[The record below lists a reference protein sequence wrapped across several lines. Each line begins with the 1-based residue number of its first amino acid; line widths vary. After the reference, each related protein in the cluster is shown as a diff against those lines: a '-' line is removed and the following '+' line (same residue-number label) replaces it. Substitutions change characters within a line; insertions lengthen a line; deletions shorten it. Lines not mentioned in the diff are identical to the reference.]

1 MRRALLGVLLML
13 SLSLAGCLAP
23 SSAGWGDGGVSV
35 STDGM
40 NATVV
45 SDLTPSQA
53 TVDEVMLA
61 GCDTEGTIGD
71 AANQTGLITIEGH
84 LAASTLYTSHG
95 EDMRGLA
102 SGVTAAVIL
111 EAMSYGSAEA
121 VPNGQGARI
130 PVKNWAEPLNPSTGS
145 GQSTSQR
152 TVNVEDVDSDSNEPW
167 FVLGL
172 LPASEH
178 IAAGFGAVDDVH
190 QPIRIEGYMV
200 KSAGGTSIGNGL
212 TSGAKSQSGS
222 PCLLDV
228 DNSNKGTY
236 YVIVHSIT
244 LPDASVTMDGDADD
258 EWVMGDVPMLGR
270 GGYVVYFLTVAFG
283 GGAALYVVS
292 SNRVKGIAASQ
303 AKVLLGQENMAK
315 AETARKAPK
324 RKGPEPARAAPEPKK
339 EKKEKKPKKKED
351 SSIGGFD
358 LDAAL
363 STQGSSASS
372 KPERSSRGGSSVVV
386 TEEASSMAAQTK
398 SASSASSSAASPPW
412 EAPVSTTER
421 RSSGVTPMGG
431 APTRSGS
438 PQRSAPPQRSEPA
451 AEQPTVR
458 RRRAVR
464 KAAPE
469 PEPEPE
475 PAPAQAEEE
484 EFSDFSF

>member
-1 MRRALLGVLLML
+1 MRRAVLGVLLML

-23 SSAGWGDGGVSV
+23 SSAEWGDGGVSV

-45 SDLTPSQA
+45 SDLTPSQT

-84 LAASTLYTSHG
+84 LAASTLYTSHDA
-95 EDMRGLA
+95 DMRGLA

-111 EAMSYGSAEA
+111 EAMSYSSAEA
-121 VPNGQGARI
+121 VQNGQGARI
-130 PVKNWAEPLNPSTGS
+130 PVKDWAEPLNPSTGS

-152 TVNVEDVDSDSNEPW
+152 NVNVEDVDSDSNEPW

-200 KSAGGTSIGNGL
+200 MSVEGTRTAPGL

-222 PCLLDV
+222 PCMLGV

-244 LPDASVTMDGDADD
+244 LPGASVTMDGDAND
-258 EWVMGDVPMLGR
+258 EWVMGDVPLLGR
-270 GGYVVYFLTVAFG
+270 GGYVVYFLTVAVG
-283 GGAALYVVS
+283 GGAGLYVVS
-292 SNRVKGIAASQ
+292 SKRVKGVAASQ

-315 AETARKAPK
+315 AETARQAPK
-324 RKGPEPARAAPEPKK
+324 RKAPEPARAAPEP
-339 EKKEKKPKKKED
+339 KKEKKPKKKED

-363 STQGSSASS
+363 STKGSSASS

-398 SASSASSSAASPPW
+398 TASSSTSSAPW
-412 EAPVSTTER
+412 EAPVPTTER
-421 RSSGVTPMGG
+421 RSGGVTPMGG
-431 APTRSGS
+431 APTRSG
-438 PQRSAPPQRSEPA
+438 PPQRSEPA

-464 KAAPE
+464 KAAPK
-469 PEPEPE
+469 PEPKPE
-475 PAPAQAEEE
+475 PAPAPAEEE

>member
-45 SDLTPSQA
+45 SDLTPSQT

-303 AKVLLGQENMAK
+303 AKVLPGQENMAK

-324 RKGPEPARAAPEPKK
+324 RKAPEPARAAPEPKK

-431 APTRSGS
+431 APIGAPIGGAISS
-438 PQRSAPPQRSEPA
+438 SSSSSSSSSA
-451 AEQPTVR
+451 
-458 RRRAVR
+458 
-464 KAAPE
+464 
-469 PEPEPE
+469 
-475 PAPAQAEEE
+475 
-484 EFSDFSF
+484 

>member
-45 SDLTPSQA
+45 SDLTPSQT

-61 GCDTEGTIGD
+61 GCDTEGMIGD

-130 PVKNWAEPLNPSTGS
+130 PVRDWTEPLYPSTGS

-152 TVNVEDVDSDSNEPW
+152 SVNVEDVDSDSNEPW

-172 LPASEH
+172 IPGSEH
-178 IAAGFGAVDDVH
+178 VAYGFGAMDDVH

-200 KSAGGTSIGNGL
+200 VSLDGTRTAPGL
-212 TSGAKSQSGS
+212 TSGARSQSGS

-228 DNSNKGTY
+228 DSSNKGTY

-244 LPDASVTMDGDADD
+244 LPGASVTMDGDADD
-258 EWVMGDVPMLGR
+258 EWVMGDVPLLGR
-270 GGYVVYFLTVAFG
+270 SGYVVYFLAVAVG

-292 SNRVKGIAASQ
+292 SQRVKGVAASQ
-303 AKVLLGQENMAK
+303 AKVLLGKENMAK

-324 RKGPEPARAAPEPKK
+324 RKAPEPARAAPEPKR
-339 EKKEKKPKKKED
+339 EKKPKKKED

-363 STQGSSASS
+363 STQGSSASP

-386 TEEASSMAAQTK
+386 TEEASNMATQTK
-398 SASSASSSAASPPW
+398 AASSVSSSASSPPW
-412 EAPVSTTER
+412 EAPASTTER
-421 RSSGVTPMGG
+421 RSGGVTPMGG
-431 APTRSGS
+431 APTRSGP

-475 PAPAQAEEE
+475 PAPAPAEEE

>member
-45 SDLTPSQA
+45 SDLTPSQT

-61 GCDTEGTIGD
+61 GCDTEGMIGD

-130 PVKNWAEPLNPSTGS
+130 PVRDWTEPLNPSTGS

-172 LPASEH
+172 IPGSEH
-178 IAAGFGAVDDVH
+178 VAYGFGAVDDVH

-200 KSAGGTSIGNGL
+200 VSVDGTRTAPGL
-212 TSGAKSQSGS
+212 TSGARSQSGS

-228 DNSNKGTY
+228 DSSNKGTY

-244 LPDASVTMDGDADD
+244 LPGASVTMDGDADD
-258 EWVMGDVPMLGR
+258 EWVMGDVPLLGR
-270 GGYVVYFLTVAFG
+270 GGYVVYFLRWPLAVGRAST
-283 GGAALYVVS
+283 S
-292 SNRVKGIAASQ
+292 S
-303 AKVLLGQENMAK
+303 
-315 AETARKAPK
+315 PH
-324 RKGPEPARAAPEPKK
+324 
-339 EKKEKKPKKKED
+339 
-351 SSIGGFD
+351 
-358 LDAAL
+358 
-363 STQGSSASS
+363 SAS
-372 KPERSSRGGSSVVV
+372 K
-386 TEEASSMAAQTK
+386 
-398 SASSASSSAASPPW
+398 ASPPRKPRSCSARRTW
-412 EAPVSTTER
+412 RKQRRRARRRSER
-421 RSSGVTPMGG
+421 RRNLRVPRPSRRKR
-431 APTRSGS
+431 RS
-438 PQRSAPPQRSEPA
+438 
-451 AEQPTVR
+451 R
-458 RRRAVR
+458 RRRMTPALAVSIWMRPCPPKGPPPHRSLSARRAAARASWSR
-464 KAAPE
+464 KKPRAWPRKPRPPPLPRPRRQARLGRRRCPPQNDAA
-469 PEPEPE
+469 
-475 PAPAQAEEE
+475 AG
-484 EFSDFSF
+484 

>member
-45 SDLTPSQA
+45 SDLTPSQT

-61 GCDTEGTIGD
+61 GCDTEGMIGD

-130 PVKNWAEPLNPSTGS
+130 PVRDWTEPLYPSTGS

-172 LPASEH
+172 IPGSEH
-178 IAAGFGAVDDVH
+178 VAYGFGAVDDVH

-200 KSAGGTSIGNGL
+200 VSVDGTRTAPGL
-212 TSGAKSQSGS
+212 TSGARSQSGS

-228 DNSNKGTY
+228 DSSNKGTY

-244 LPDASVTMDGDADD
+244 LPGASVTMDGDADD
-258 EWVMGDVPMLGR
+258 EWVMGDVPLLGR
-270 GGYVVYFLTVAFG
+270 GGYVVYFLAVAVG
-283 GGAALYVVS
+283 GGAGLYVVS
-292 SNRVKGIAASQ
+292 SQRVKGVAASQ
-303 AKVLLGQENMAK
+303 AKVLLGKENMAK

-324 RKGPEPARAAPEPKK
+324 RKAPEPARAAPEPKK
-339 EKKEKKPKKKED
+339 EKKPKKKDD

-363 STQGSSASS
+363 STKGSSASS

-398 SASSASSSAASPPW
+398 TASSASSSASSPPW

-421 RSSGVTPMGG
+421 RSGGVTPMGG
-431 APTRSGS
+431 TPTRSGP
-438 PQRSAPPQRSEPA
+438 PQRSAPPQRSEPE

-475 PAPAQAEEE
+475 PAPAPAEEE

>member
-1 MRRALLGVLLML
+1 MRRALLGVLLVL

-23 SSAGWGDGGVSV
+23 TSAGWGEGGVDV
-35 STDGM
+35 LTEGM

-45 SDLTPSQA
+45 SDLTPRQ
-53 TVDEVMLA
+53 TVVDEVMLA
-61 GCDTEGTIGD
+61 GCDTEGGIGD
-71 AANQTGLITIEGH
+71 AVNQTGLITIEGH
-84 LAASTLYTSHG
+84 LAASTLYTTHG
-95 EDMRGLA
+95 DDLRGL
-102 SGVTAAVIL
+102 STGVTAAVIL
-111 EAMSYGSAEA
+111 EAMSYSSAEA

-130 PVKNWAEPLNPSTGS
+130 PVKNWAEPLNPGTGS

-152 TVNVEDVDSDSNEPW
+152 TVNVEDVDRDSNEPW

-172 LPASEH
+172 IPGSEH
-178 IAAGFGAVDDVH
+178 VAYGFGAVDDVH

-200 KSAGGTSIGNGL
+200 KSAEGTSIGNGL
-212 TSGAKSQSGS
+212 TSGAKSQSGT

-228 DNSNKGTY
+228 DDSNKGTF
-236 YVIVHSIT
+236 YVLVHRIT
-244 LPDASVTMDGDADD
+244 LPGASVTIDGEADD
-258 EWVMGDVPMLGR
+258 EWVMGDVPLLGR
-270 GGYVVYFLTVAFG
+270 GGYVVYFLAVAVG
-283 GGAALYVVS
+283 GGAALFIVS
-292 SNRVKGIAASQ
+292 SGRVKGVAASQ

-324 RKGPEPARAAPEPKK
+324 REAPEPARAAPEPKK
-339 EKKEKKPKKKED
+339 EKKPKKKDAD
-351 SSIGGFD
+351 SGIGGFD

-386 TEEASSMAAQTK
+386 TEEATNMASKTK
-398 SASSASSSAASPPW
+398 AASTAASSPSSPPW
-412 EAPVSTTER
+412 EPPVSTTER
-421 RSSGVTPMGG
+421 RSGGVTPMGG
-431 APTRSGS
+431 APTRSAS
-438 PQRSAPPQRSEPA
+438 PQRSAPPQRNEPKP
-451 AEQPTVR
+451 EQPKVR

-475 PAPAQAEEE
+475 PAPAPAEEE

>member
-1 MRRALLGVLLML
+1 MRRALLGVLLVL

-23 SSAGWGDGGVSV
+23 SSAGWGEGGVNV
-35 STDGM
+35 VGDGM
-40 NATVV
+40 NVSIV
-45 SDLTPSQA
+45 SDLTPSQT
-53 TVDEVMLA
+53 TVEDVRLA
-61 GCDTEGTIGD
+61 GCDTEGGIGD
-71 AANQTGLITIEGH
+71 ASNQTGLITIEGH
-84 LAASTLYTSHG
+84 LAASTLYTSHA
-95 EDMRGLA
+95 EDMRGLS

-121 VPNGQGARI
+121 IPNGQGARI
-130 PVKNWAEPLNPSTGS
+130 PVKNWAEPLNPETGS

-152 TVNVEDVDSDSNEPW
+152 TVNVEDVDRDSNEPW

-172 LPASEH
+172 LPGSEH
-178 IAAGFGAVDDVH
+178 VAYGFGAVDDVH
-190 QPIRIEGYMV
+190 QPIRIEGHMV
-200 KSAGGTSIGNGL
+200 KSAEGTSIGNGM

-228 DNSNKGTY
+228 DDSNKGTY
-236 YVIVHSIT
+236 YVVVHSLT
-244 LPDASVTMDGDADD
+244 FPGASVTMNGEADD
-258 EWVMGDVPMLGR
+258 EWVMGDVPLLGR
-270 GGYVVYFLTVAFG
+270 GGYVIYFLLVAFG
-283 GGAALYVVS
+283 GGGALFFVS
-292 SNRVKGIAASQ
+292 SSRVKGVAASQ

-324 RKGPEPARAAPEPKK
+324 RKAPEPARAAPEPKQ
-339 EKKEKKPKKKED
+339 EKKRKKKED

-363 STQGSSASS
+363 STQGSATSS

-386 TEEASSMAAQTK
+386 TEEASNMAAETK
-398 SASSASSSAASPPW
+398 AASAAASPVSSPPW
-412 EAPVSTTER
+412 EPPVSTTER

-431 APTRSGS
+431 APTRSGP
-438 PQRSAPPQRSEPA
+438 PQRSAPPQRSEPEA
-451 AEQPTVR
+451 KQPTVR

-469 PEPEPE
+469 PEPEPA
-475 PAPAQAEEE
+475 PAPPEEE

>member
-1 MRRALLGVLLML
+1 MRRAVLGVLLML

-23 SSAGWGDGGVSV
+23 SSAEWGDGGVSV

-45 SDLTPSQA
+45 SDLTPSQT

-84 LAASTLYTSHG
+84 LAASTLYTSHDA
-95 EDMRGLA
+95 DMRGLA

-111 EAMSYGSAEA
+111 EAMSYSSAEA
-121 VPNGQGARI
+121 VQNGQGARI
-130 PVKNWAEPLNPSTGS
+130 PVKDWAEPLNPSTGS

-152 TVNVEDVDSDSNEPW
+152 NVNVEDVDSDSNEPW

-200 KSAGGTSIGNGL
+200 MSVEGTRTAPGL

-222 PCLLDV
+222 PCMLGV

-244 LPDASVTMDGDADD
+244 LPGASVTMDGDAND
-258 EWVMGDVPMLGR
+258 EWVMGDVPLLGR
-270 GGYVVYFLTVAFG
+270 GGYVVYFLTVAVG
-283 GGAALYVVS
+283 GGAGLYVVS
-292 SNRVKGIAASQ
+292 SKRVKGVAASQ

-315 AETARKAPK
+315 AETARQAPK
-324 RKGPEPARAAPEPKK
+324 RKAPEPARAAPEP
-339 EKKEKKPKKKED
+339 KKEKKPKKKED

-363 STQGSSASS
+363 STKGSSASS

-398 SASSASSSAASPPW
+398 TASSSTSSAPW
-412 EAPVSTTER
+412 EAPVPTTER
-421 RSSGVTPMGG
+421 RSGGVTPMGG
-431 APTRSGS
+431 APTRSG
-438 PQRSAPPQRSEPA
+438 PPQRSEPA

-464 KAAPE
+464 KAAPK

-475 PAPAQAEEE
+475 PAPAPAEEE

>member
-1 MRRALLGVLLML
+1 MRRAVLGVLLML

-23 SSAGWGDGGVSV
+23 SSAEWGDGGVSV

-45 SDLTPSQA
+45 SDLTPSQT

-84 LAASTLYTSHG
+84 LAASTLYTSHDA
-95 EDMRGLA
+95 DMRGLA

-111 EAMSYGSAEA
+111 EAMSYSSAEA
-121 VPNGQGARI
+121 VQNGQGARI
-130 PVKNWAEPLNPSTGS
+130 PVKDWAEPLNPSTGS

-152 TVNVEDVDSDSNEPW
+152 NVNVEDVDSDSNEPW

-200 KSAGGTSIGNGL
+200 MSVEGTRTAPGL

-222 PCLLDV
+222 PCMLGV

-244 LPDASVTMDGDADD
+244 LPGASVTMDGDAND
-258 EWVMGDVPMLGR
+258 EWVMGDVPLLGR
-270 GGYVVYFLTVAFG
+270 GGYVVYFLTVAVG
-283 GGAALYVVS
+283 GGAGLYAVS
-292 SNRVKGIAASQ
+292 SKRVKGVAASQ

-315 AETARKAPK
+315 AETARQAPK
-324 RKGPEPARAAPEPKK
+324 RKAPEPARAAPEP
-339 EKKEKKPKKKED
+339 KKEKKPKKKED

-363 STQGSSASS
+363 STKGSSASS

-398 SASSASSSAASPPW
+398 TASSSTSSAPW
-412 EAPVSTTER
+412 EAPVPTTER
-421 RSSGVTPMGG
+421 RSGGVTPMGG
-431 APTRSGS
+431 APTRSG
-438 PQRSAPPQRSEPA
+438 PPQRSEPA

-464 KAAPE
+464 KAAPK
-469 PEPEPE
+469 PEPKPE
-475 PAPAQAEEE
+475 PAPAPAEEE

>member
-45 SDLTPSQA
+45 SDLTPSQT

-190 QPIRIEGYMV
+190 QPIRIRGLHGQERRRNEHRKRPHLWSEVPIWEPVPARRGQFEQRHV
-200 KSAGGTSIGNGL
+200 LRDRAQHHPAGRLRHHGRRRGRRMGDGRRALARSWRLCGL
-212 TSGAKSQSGS
+212 
-222 PCLLDV
+222 
-228 DNSNKGTY
+228 
-236 YVIVHSIT
+236 
-244 LPDASVTMDGDADD
+244 LPDG
-258 EWVMGDVPMLGR
+258 GR
-270 GGYVVYFLTVAFG
+270 WRWGG
-283 GGAALYVVS
+283 LYVVS
-292 SNRVKGIAASQ
+292 SKRVKGVAASQ
-303 AKVLLGQENMAK
+303 AKVLLGKENMAK

-324 RKGPEPARAAPEPKK
+324 RKAPEPARAAPEP
-339 EKKEKKPKKKED
+339 KKEKKPKKKED

-363 STQGSSASS
+363 STKGSSASS

-398 SASSASSSAASPPW
+398 AASSASSSASSPPW

-421 RSSGVTPMGG
+421 RSGGVTPMGG
-431 APTRSGS
+431 APTRSGP

-475 PAPAQAEEE
+475 PAPAPAEEE

>member
-1 MRRALLGVLLML
+1 M
-13 SLSLAGCLAP
+13 
-23 SSAGWGDGGVSV
+23 
-35 STDGM
+35 
-40 NATVV
+40 
-45 SDLTPSQA
+45 
-53 TVDEVMLA
+53 
-61 GCDTEGTIGD
+61 
-71 AANQTGLITIEGH
+71 
-84 LAASTLYTSHG
+84 
-95 EDMRGLA
+95 
-102 SGVTAAVIL
+102 
-111 EAMSYGSAEA
+111 
-121 VPNGQGARI
+121 
-130 PVKNWAEPLNPSTGS
+130 
-145 GQSTSQR
+145 
-152 TVNVEDVDSDSNEPW
+152 
-167 FVLGL
+167 LGL

-178 IAAGFGAVDDVH
+178 IAAGFGAVNDVH

-200 KSAGGTSIGNGL
+200 KSAEGTSIGNGL

-222 PCLLDV
+222 PCLLGV
-228 DNSNKGTY
+228 DDSNKGTY

-244 LPDASVTMDGDADD
+244 LPGASVTMDGDADD
-258 EWVMGDVPMLGR
+258 EWVMGDVPLLGR
-270 GGYVVYFLTVAFG
+270 GGYVVYFLTVAAG

-292 SNRVKGIAASQ
+292 SKRVKGVAASQ

-324 RKGPEPARAAPEPKK
+324 RKAPEPARAAPEP
-339 EKKEKKPKKKED
+339 KKEKKPKKKED

-363 STQGSSASS
+363 STKGSSASS

-398 SASSASSSAASPPW
+398 AASSASSSASSPPW

-421 RSSGVTPMGG
+421 RSGGVTPMGG
-431 APTRSGS
+431 APTRSGP

-475 PAPAQAEEE
+475 PAPAPAEEE

>member
-45 SDLTPSQA
+45 SDLTPSQT

-61 GCDTEGTIGD
+61 GCDTEGMIGD

-130 PVKNWAEPLNPSTGS
+130 PVKNWAEPLNPSTAS

-178 IAAGFGAVDDVH
+178 IAAGFGAVNDVH

-200 KSAGGTSIGNGL
+200 KSAEGTSIGNGL

-222 PCLLDV
+222 PCLLGV
-228 DNSNKGTY
+228 DDSNKGTY

-244 LPDASVTMDGDADD
+244 LPSASVTMDGDADD
-258 EWVMGDVPMLGR
+258 EWVMGDVPLLGR
-270 GGYVVYFLTVAFG
+270 GGYVVYFLTVAVG

-292 SNRVKGIAASQ
+292 SKRVKGVAASQ

-324 RKGPEPARAAPEPKK
+324 RKAPEPARAAPEP
-339 EKKEKKPKKKED
+339 KKEKKPKKKED

-386 TEEASSMAAQTK
+386 TEEASNMAAQTK
-398 SASSASSSAASPPW
+398 AASSVSSSASSPPW

-421 RSSGVTPMGG
+421 RSGGVTPMGG
-431 APTRSGS
+431 APTRSGP

-475 PAPAQAEEE
+475 PAPAPAEEE

>member
-1 MRRALLGVLLML
+1 MRRAVLGVLLML

-23 SSAGWGDGGVSV
+23 SSAEWGDGGVSV

-45 SDLTPSQA
+45 SDLTPSQT

-84 LAASTLYTSHG
+84 LAASTLYTSHDA
-95 EDMRGLA
+95 DMRGLA

-111 EAMSYGSAEA
+111 EAMSYSSAEA
-121 VPNGQGARI
+121 VQNGQGARI
-130 PVKNWAEPLNPSTGS
+130 PVKDWAEPLNPSTGS

-152 TVNVEDVDSDSNEPW
+152 NVNVEDVDSDSNEPW

-200 KSAGGTSIGNGL
+200 MSVEGTRTAPGL

-222 PCLLDV
+222 PCMLGV

-244 LPDASVTMDGDADD
+244 LPGASVTMDGDAND
-258 EWVMGDVPMLGR
+258 EWVMGDVPLLGR
-270 GGYVVYFLTVAFG
+270 GGYVVYFLTVAVG
-283 GGAALYVVS
+283 GGAGLYVVS
-292 SNRVKGIAASQ
+292 SKRVKGVAASQ

-315 AETARKAPK
+315 AETARQAPK
-324 RKGPEPARAAPEPKK
+324 RKAPEPARAAPEPKK
-339 EKKEKKPKKKED
+339 EKKPKKKKD

-363 STQGSSASS
+363 STKGSSASS

-398 SASSASSSAASPPW
+398 TASSSTSSAPW
-412 EAPVSTTER
+412 EAPVPTTER
-421 RSSGVTPMGG
+421 RSGGVTPMGG
-431 APTRSGS
+431 APTRSG
-438 PQRSAPPQRSEPA
+438 PPQRSEPA

-464 KAAPE
+464 KAAPK

-475 PAPAQAEEE
+475 PAPAPAEEE

>member
-258 EWVMGDVPMLGR
+258 EWVMGDVPVLGR

-324 RKGPEPARAAPEPKK
+324 RKAPEPARAAPEP
-339 EKKEKKPKKKED
+339 KKEKKPKKKED

-363 STQGSSASS
+363 STQGPPHRRSLSAPRVAARASWS
-372 KPERSSRGGSSVVV
+372 RKRPPAWPRKP
-386 TEEASSMAAQTK
+386 
-398 SASSASSSAASPPW
+398 SPPRLLR
-412 EAPVSTTER
+412 PR
-421 RSSGVTPMGG
+421 RQARLG
-431 APTRSGS
+431 RL
-438 PQRSAPPQRSEPA
+438 QCPPQSD
-451 AEQPTVR
+451 
-458 RRRAVR
+458 AV
-464 KAAPE
+464 AG
-469 PEPEPE
+469 
-475 PAPAQAEEE
+475 
-484 EFSDFSF
+484 